1 VKPDGILKLGGTL
14 FIVTIVAA
22 VALGKINSIT
32 RPKIEE
38 QERLEKQQ
46 AIRSVMPD
54 AAVFIRRETKNGKEY
69 YEAYKNPDTT
79 VSLGYVTT
87 AYGSGF
93 SSTVR
98 TIVGM
103 DKTGRIRGVKVV
115 YQQET
120 PGLGTHSQDDWFQKQ
135 FIGLTTNE
143 LLVDKDGGKVKAITG
158 ATITSRAVT
167 NSIKRSL
174 NELFSYLPPLG
185 TERDSLNEGEN
196 R

>member
-1 VKPDGILKLGGTL
+1 MKTEGILKLGGTL
-14 FIVTIVAA
+14 FIVTLIAA
-22 VALGKINSIT
+22 VALAKINSIT

-46 AIRSVMPD
+46 AIKSVMPD
-54 AAVFIRRETKNGKEY
+54 AVVFVRREAENGKEY

-98 TIVGM
+98 TVVGV
-103 DKTGRIRGVKVV
+103 DKNGSIRGIKVV

-135 FIGLTTNE
+135 FRGLTPDE
-143 LLVDKDGGKVKAITG
+143 LLVNKDGGKIKAITG

-167 NSIKRSL
+167 NSIKSSL

-185 TERDSLNEGEN
+185 TEKDSLSEGEN
-196 R
+196 